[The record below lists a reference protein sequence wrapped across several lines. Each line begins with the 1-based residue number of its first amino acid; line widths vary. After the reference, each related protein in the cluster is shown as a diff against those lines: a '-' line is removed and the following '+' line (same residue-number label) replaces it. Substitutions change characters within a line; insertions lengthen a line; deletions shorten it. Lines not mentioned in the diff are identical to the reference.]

1 MTAHMLSIASAL
13 SLTFLLVFRLPV
25 AAAENFSVATYN
37 LENYLDQA
45 AGARPAKSTQAK
57 TKVRES
63 IRALRPDVIALEE
76 VGSPSALEELRGSLK
91 SDGLDFPYAEYVR
104 GFDTNIHVAVLSKFP
119 FTARRPHTN
128 DNYLLQGRRFHVSRG
143 FAEVD
148 IQVTTNYAFTLIAAH
163 LKSKRPVPEADEA
176 ELRLEEAKR
185 LREAVDAR
193 LATDPNANLVALGDF
208 NDTKDS
214 SAIRTIIGRGKL
226 KLVDTRPAERN
237 GDEPNGAFG
246 RNVTWTEYYAKED
259 LYSRIDYILLSPGM
273 AREWKPNETY
283 ILALPSWGVASDH
296 RPLVATFFAENR

>member
-1 MTAHMLSIASAL
+1 MTAHMLSIASVL

-25 AAAENFSVATYN
+25 AAAENFRVATYN

-45 AGARPAKSTQAK
+45 AGARPAKTTAAR

-63 IRALRPDVIALEE
+63 IQALRPDVIALDEI
-76 VGSPSALEELRGSLK
+76 GSPSALEELRGSLK
-91 SDGLDFPYAEYVR
+91 ADGLDLPYSEYVR

-128 DNYLLQGRRFHVSRG
+128 DNFLLQGRRFHVSRG

-193 LATDPNANLVALGDF
+193 LATDPNANVVALGDF

-214 SAIRTIIGRGKL
+214 PAIRTIIGRRKF

-237 GDEPNGAFG
+237 GDEPNGGIG
-246 RNVTWTEYYAKED
+246 RNVTWTEHYAKED
-259 LYSRIDYILLSPGM
+259 IYSRIDYILLSPGM
-273 AREWKPNETY
+273 AREWMPSQTY
-283 ILALPSWGVASDH
+283 ILALPNWGVASDH
-296 RPLVATFFAENR
+296 RPLIATFEAQDN